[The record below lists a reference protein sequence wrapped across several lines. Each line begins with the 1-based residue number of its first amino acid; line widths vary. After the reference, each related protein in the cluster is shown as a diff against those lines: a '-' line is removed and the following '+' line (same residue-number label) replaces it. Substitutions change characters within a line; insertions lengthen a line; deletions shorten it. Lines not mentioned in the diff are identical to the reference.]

1 LNRHPHD
8 WKVCGAEKA
17 AARGFTLIELLVVV
31 AITGILAAL
40 LLPALSSAKERSKRD
55 HCADNLRQIGI
66 ALAMYP
72 GDYNDKVPR
81 SEFTDDM
88 TQNDDL
94 AYDAYSKGL
103 DVNDAYGLG
112 QLFEAKA
119 APTGKIFYCLSGGA
133 GDTAAKAP
141 SRDERTYERYAGGT
155 NGWPYWLEFNNGTFD
170 AASARVRTGYMFV
183 PQSATKNLGTRMAD
197 NGAVYTAPSICPA
210 EPSSFSC
217 KASDLSARYAVV
229 TDLIYR
235 LDMITHRAGLEN
247 PYGVNAL
254 FGDMHVKF
262 ETDKSFFDPAKVW
275 NGVGADQLP
284 NSIEDQVN
292 NFRWLIQA
300 FKP

>member
-1 LNRHPHD
+1 
-8 WKVCGAEKA
+8 
-17 AARGFTLIELLVVV
+17 LIELLVVV
-31 AITGILAAL
+31 AIIGILAAL
-40 LLPALSSAKERSKRD
+40 LLPALSSAKERSKRV
-55 HCADNLRQIGI
+55 HCANNLHQIGI

-94 AYDAYSKGL
+94 SYDAYSKSL
-103 DVNDAYGLG
+103 TVNDAYGLG

-119 APTGKIFYCLSGGA
+119 APTGRIFYCLSGANLKG
-133 GDTAAKAP
+133 GTDSSSPTSTP
-141 SRDERTYERYAGGT
+141 YLDERTYERYAGGP
-155 NGWPYWLEFNNGTFD
+155 NGWPYWLEFDNGAFD
-170 AASARVRTGYMFV
+170 TASARVRTGYMFV
-183 PQSATKNLGTRMAD
+183 PQSATKNLGTRKAD
-197 NGAVYTAPSICPA
+197 NGVTYTAPSISPL
-210 EPSSFSC
+210 ESSGYSC

-229 TDLIYR
+229 TDLLYR
-235 LDMITHRAGLEN
+235 LDMVPHRSGLKN

-254 FGDMHVKF
+254 FGDMHVQF
-262 ETDKSFFDPAKVW
+262 QTDKSFFDPGKVW
-275 NGVGADQLP
+275 DGAGADQSP